1 MRNLLCLVLAASALW
16 AGAITELSD
25 YVEPERRAATYVR
38 ILDLHGDGGS
48 DTLYTVSL
56 LGPPLPDS
64 VEVYDPWFDAPV
76 AEGGEE
82 LALLFAEQSTGR
94 RFVVHDSLFFS
105 SPIWSTQQM
114 LPMRIV
120 RRGTEEYQYW
130 AVEAEGLEGDGVAL
144 GTEAGIDVLVFLR
157 GGAEPAVHWPAEI
170 P

>member
-1 MRNLLCLVLAASALW
+1 MRALLCLVLAASAVS
-16 AGAITELSD
+16 AGAITEFSE
-25 YVEPERRAATYVR
+25 YVEPEIRAGTYVR
-38 ILDLHGDGGS
+38 ILDLHWNGGS

-56 LGPPLPDS
+56 LGRPLPES

-76 AEGGEE
+76 AEGGED

-105 SPIWSTQQM
+105 SPIWSAQEI
-114 LPMRIV
+114 LPLRII

-130 AVEAEGLEGDGVAL
+130 AVNAEGLEGDGVAL

-157 GGAEPAVHWPAEI
+157 SGTDPAVHWPEEI